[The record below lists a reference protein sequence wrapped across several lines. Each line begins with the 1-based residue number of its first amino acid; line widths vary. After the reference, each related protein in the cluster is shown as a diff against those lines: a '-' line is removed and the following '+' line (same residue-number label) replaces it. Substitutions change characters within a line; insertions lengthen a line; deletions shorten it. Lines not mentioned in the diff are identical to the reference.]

1 MIFIT
6 GSTGLIGAHLLYRLV
21 QKGEKVKALI
31 RNPDKI
37 EQVKH
42 IFSYYTENP
51 DLFIEKIEWVTGD
64 ILDPASYY
72 NALTDV
78 REVYHCAA
86 MVSFDKKDEPEL
98 LKTNIEGTANMVNAS
113 LEHRVKKFCFVSSV
127 AALGESENGKAVTED
142 DYWVPSKIRSPYAI
156 SKFKSEMEVW
166 RGIQEGLT
174 AVIVNPSVILGP
186 GFWNSGSGTIFTKA
200 AKGMLFYTKG
210 STGFVDVRDVVHV
223 MIKLMED
230 EIKNQRFIINAENI
244 VYKDLFDRISE
255 AVSVRKPKVEAT
267 RTMLNIAGGIDGLL
281 SAFGIKKRELT
292 KDVVRSS
299 LSKSTYSNRKV
310 KELLTLD
317 FIPVEKTIREMAEL
331 YRRDLTER

>member
-6 GSTGLIGAHLLYRLV
+6 GSTGLVGAHLLYRLV

-51 DLFIEKIEWVTGD
+51 DLFIEKIEWVPGD

-72 NALTDV
+72 NALNDV

-113 LEHRVKKFCFVSSV
+113 LEHGVKKFCFVSSV
-127 AALGESENGKAVTED
+127 AALGESENGEAVTEED
-142 DYWVPSKIRSPYAI
+142 HWTPSKNRSPYAI

-166 RGIQEGLT
+166 RGIQEGLS

-186 GFWNSGSGTIFTKA
+186 GFWNSGSGTIFSKA
-200 AKGMLFYTKG
+200 AKGVWFYTHG

-223 MIKLMED
+223 MIKLMEN
-230 EIKNQRFIINAENI
+230 EITNQRFIVNAESI

-255 AVSVRKPKVEAT
+255 AVSVKKPKIEAS
-267 RTMLNIAGGIDGLL
+267 RPMLNIACGIDGWL
-281 SAFGIKKRELT
+281 SVFGIKKRELT

-299 LSKSTYSNRKV
+299 LSKSAYSNRKI

-317 FIPVEKTIREMAEL
+317 FIPVEKTIREMAEI
-331 YRRDLTER
+331 YRKDLTQR